1 MQGLRK
7 PVLLGL
13 LVLLLVPAGV
23 VGLQLAQVADAKG
36 CPARLVPTAGPLK
49 LHVWVENAGQSA
61 ALDARA
67 LAAYLT
73 DRAGRAF
80 QVVAVEQG
88 DETAFRLAAAARPL
102 SDTVLVFLAFK
113 PSFSNVPTAHGMV
126 DALGFATPGT
136 ACAYVSFVP
145 AQPSLCRLGAAVRPL
160 QPSYAYLAH
169 EVGHLMGL
177 SHTVG
182 GLMGKGVFDL
192 CEGDTFST
200 AQRAHLRAWG
210 K

>member
-1 MQGLRK
+1 MLGLRRS
-7 PVLLGL
+7 VLLAVGL
-13 LVLLLVPAGV
+13 LLLVPAGV
-23 VGLQLAQVADAKG
+23 LAMQLAQVADAKG
-36 CPARLVPTAGPLK
+36 CPSRLVPTPGAVK
-49 LHVWVENAGQSA
+49 LRVVVENAAQA
-61 ALDARA
+61 QALDARA
-67 LAAYLT
+67 LQAYLT

-88 DETAFRLAAAARPL
+88 DETAFRLAAATKPL
-102 SDTVLVFLAFK
+102 SDEVLIFLAYQ
-113 PSFSNVPTAHGMV
+113 PSFPNVPTAHGMV

-136 ACAYVSFVP
+136 ACAYVSFLP
-145 AQPSLCRLGAAVRPL
+145 AQAQVCRIAGAARPV

-177 SHTVG
+177 SHSYG

-192 CEGDTFST
+192 CEGDVFTP
-200 AQRAHLRAWG
+200 AQRAQLKSWG